1 MSTSL
6 KAKQAR
12 KFLKA
17 LWQADKIRKSQAWLN
32 DKPKDKPLSA
42 GELLVR
48 AHQEQRQQ
56 RKLGAEPFSLYKERQ
71 RFKQASEDV
80 KKIYQQEYDYIF
92 NLTGGDIELS
102 QYMALREIYRSR

>member
-6 KAKQAR
+6 EAR
-12 KFLKA
+12 KLLKA
-17 LWQADKIRKSQAWLN
+17 LYQAERIMKAQRWLS
-32 DKPKDKPLSA
+32 DKPTEDPMSA

-56 RKLGAEPFSLYKERQ
+56 KKLGAEPFSRYKERQ
-71 RFKQASEDV
+71 RLKQASEDV

>member
-6 KAKQAR
+6 EARESR

-42 GELLVR
+42 GELLVK

-56 RKLGAEPFSLYKERQ
+56 KKLGAEPFSRYKERQ
-71 RFKQASEDV
+71 RLKQASEEA
-80 KKIYQQEYDYIF
+80 KAIYRQKYNYIYGMTGDKELAEYM
-92 NLTGGDIELS
+92 G
-102 QYMALREIYRSR
+102 LREIYRSK

>member
-1 MSTSL
+1 MNTSL
-6 KAKQAR
+6 EAKQAR

-42 GELLVR
+42 GELLVK

-56 RKLGAEPFSLYKERQ
+56 RKLNVEPFSRYKERQ
-71 RFKQASEDV
+71 RLKQASEEA
-80 KKIYQQEYDYIF
+80 KAIYRQKFDYIYGM
-92 NLTGGDIELS
+92 TGDLELAE
-102 QYMALREIYRSR
+102 YMGLRETYRSR

>member
-6 KAKQAR
+6 EARESR

-17 LWQADKIRKSQAWLN
+17 LYQAERITKAQKWLS
-32 DKPKDKPLSA
+32 DKPTASA
-42 GELLVR
+42 GELLVK

-56 RKLGAEPFSLYKERQ
+56 KKLGAEPFSRYKERQ
-71 RFKQASEDV
+71 RLKQASEDV

>member
-6 KAKQAR
+6 GAKQAR

-42 GELLVR
+42 GEMLVR

-56 RKLGAEPFSLYKERQ
+56 RKLGVEPFSRYKERQ
-71 RFKQASEDV
+71 RLKQASEEA
-80 KKIYQQEYDYIF
+80 KAIYQQKFDFIF
-92 NLTGGDIELS
+92 GMTQDSELAE
-102 QYMALREIYRSR
+102 YMALREIYRSR

>member
-6 KAKQAR
+6 EARESR

-17 LWQADKIRKSQAWLN
+17 LYQADRIRKAQRWLS
-32 DKPKDKPLSA
+32 DKPTTEPLSA

-56 RKLGAEPFSLYKERQ
+56 KKLNVEPFSRYKERQ
-71 RFKQASEDV
+71 RLRGISEETRI
-80 KKIYQQEYDYIF
+80 IYQRKFDYIYGM
-92 NLTGGDIELS
+92 TQDSELAE
-102 QYMALREIYRSR
+102 YMALRETYRSR

>member
-1 MSTSL
+1 MNTSL
-6 KAKQAR
+6 EAKQAR

-42 GELLVR
+42 GELLVK

-56 RKLGAEPFSLYKERQ
+56 KKLGAEPFSRYKERQ
-71 RFKQASEDV
+71 RLKQASEETRI
-80 KKIYQQEYDYIF
+80 IYQRKFDYIYGM
-92 NLTGGDIELS
+92 TQDSELAE
-102 QYMALREIYRSR
+102 YMALREIYRSR

>member
-6 KAKQAR
+6 EARESR

-17 LWQADKIRKSQAWLN
+17 LYQAERIMKAQKWLS
-32 DKPKDKPLSA
+32 DKPTEDPMSA

-56 RKLGAEPFSLYKERQ
+56 KKLGAEPFSRYKERQ
-71 RFKQASEDV
+71 RLKQASEEA
-80 KKIYQQEYDYIF
+80 KALYQQKFDYIF
-92 NLTGGDIELS
+92 GMTQDSELAE
-102 QYMALREIYRSR
+102 YMALREIYRSK

>member
-1 MSTSL
+1 MNTSL
-6 KAKQAR
+6 EAKQAR

-56 RKLGAEPFSLYKERQ
+56 RKLNVEPFGRYKERQ
-71 RFKQASEDV
+71 RLKQASEETRI
-80 KKIYQQEYDYIF
+80 IYQRKYDYIYG
-92 NLTGGDIELS
+92 LTQDSELAEF
-102 QYMALREIYRSR
+102 MGLREIYRSR

>member
-1 MSTSL
+1 MSPSL
-6 KAKQAR
+6 EAKQAR

-56 RKLGAEPFSLYKERQ
+56 RQLGAEPFSRYKERQ
-71 RFKQASEDV
+71 RFKQASEET
-80 KKIYQQEYDYIF
+80 KAIYQRKFDYIYGM
-92 NLTGGDIELS
+92 TQDSELAE
-102 QYMALREIYRSR
+102 YMALREIYRSK

>member
-6 KAKQAR
+6 EAKQAR

-17 LWQADKIRKSQAWLN
+17 LWQADKIRKSQAWLS
-32 DKPKDKPLSA
+32 DKPTTEHLSA

-56 RKLGAEPFSLYKERQ
+56 KKLGAEPFSRYKERQ
-71 RFKQASEDV
+71 RLKQASEET
-80 KKIYQQEYDYIF
+80 KAIYQRKFDYIYGM
-92 NLTGGDIELS
+92 TQDSELAE
-102 QYMALREIYRSR
+102 YMALREIYLSR

>member
-6 KAKQAR
+6 EARESR

-42 GELLVR
+42 GELLVK

-56 RKLGAEPFSLYKERQ
+56 KKLGAGPFSLYKQRQ
-71 RFKQASEDV
+71 RFKQASEETRI
-80 KKIYQQEYDYIF
+80 IYQRKFDYIYGM
-92 NLTGGDIELS
+92 TQDSELAE
-102 QYMALREIYRSR
+102 YMALREIYRSR

>member
-1 MSTSL
+1 MNTSL
-6 KAKQAR
+6 EEKQAR

-42 GELLVR
+42 GEMLVR

-56 RKLGAEPFSLYKERQ
+56 RKLNVEPFGRYKERQ
-71 RFKQASEDV
+71 RLKQASEETRI
-80 KKIYQQEYDYIF
+80 IYQRKFDYIYGM
-92 NLTGGDIELS
+92 TQDSELAE
-102 QYMALREIYRSR
+102 YMALRETYRSK